1 MFKLLKV
8 LNDILLTLASDHD
21 KQKTKPSYNFIMKLA
36 CLMQHRGK
44 YEAKIV
50 MKVRVLHRYRYSDS
64 PKRFSSSPNRCS
76 GSPNRCSGSPNRGFK
91 INQNFRRAKRP

>member
-1 MFKLLKV
+1 M
-8 LNDILLTLASDHD
+8 LAS
-21 KQKTKPSYNFIMKLA
+21 NMKNAL
-36 CLMQHRGK
+36 HT
-44 YEAKIV
+44 
-50 MKVRVLHRYRYSDS
+50 VLGIKDQRRYRYSGS